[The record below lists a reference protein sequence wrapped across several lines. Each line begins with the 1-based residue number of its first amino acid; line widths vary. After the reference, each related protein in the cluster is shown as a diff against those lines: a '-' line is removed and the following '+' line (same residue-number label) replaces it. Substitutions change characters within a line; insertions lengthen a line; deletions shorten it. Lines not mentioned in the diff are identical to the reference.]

1 MFKCRQAVV
10 CRGAEFDLFLTRH
23 HVLLPRYMFESPL
36 QSLKHSHQYPL
47 FLLDLFPQI
56 AIRVSEEGRKKSSA
70 HRPADSFKVSQSWSR
85 FLILY
90 FLYKKQKVRR
100 RQKLASSTVHGSCN
114 VSHEIG
120 VCNQRSGQFC

>member
-10 CRGAEFDLFLTRH
+10 CRGAGFDLFLTRH

-56 AIRVSEEGRKKSSA
+56 AIRVSEEGKKSSA

-100 RQKLASSTVHGSCN
+100 QKLASSTVHGSCG